1 MYSQFWMVFLLSKF
15 SYYYILL
22 VLEQAVHT
30 GLDSKNKDFMMK
42 KEILISLF
50 NYWYSYRFY
59 S

>member
-22 VLEQAVHT
+22 VSEQAVYT